1 MRIEGSSFKKYA
13 RNLARVLW
21 DSKEIK
27 SHSLRDNSDFKTLGR
42 EAFSS
47 EQDLKKMELL

>member
-1 MRIEGSSFKKYA
+1 MRIEGSSLGKYT

-21 DSKEIK
+21 DSEEIK
-27 SHSLRDNSDFKTLGR
+27 SHSFRNDSDMKTLGR

-47 EQDLKKMELL
+47 EQDLKKWNF

>member
-1 MRIEGSSFKKYA
+1 MRIEGSSLAKYA

-21 DSKEIK
+21 NSEEIK
-27 SHSLRDNSDFKTLGR
+27 SHSFRDNSDMKTLER

-47 EQDLKKMELL
+47 EQDLKRWNF